1 MAEVSASRRLA
12 ASKPV
17 VANHLDP
24 RTLLELEGTFD
35 VDEVAETE
43 EGWRVAASA
52 TGLRAE
58 FSVRAFADG
67 DVEGYEYEQVGDTG
81 PFDSMWTR
89 LELGPEADG
98 TTVTVD
104 STVDLGL
111 PLAAVTD
118 RVAAWKR
125 RGELDR
131 LLDRLAGTVE

>member
-1 MAEVSASRRLA
+1 MADVSVSRHLD

-17 VANHLDP
+17 VASHLDA
-24 RTLLELEGTFD
+24 RSLVELEGTFD
-35 VDEVAETE
+35 VDEVATTDG
-43 EGWRVAASA
+43 GWRVAASA
-52 TGLRAE
+52 TGMRAE
-58 FSVRAFADG
+58 FSVHEFADG
-67 DVEGYEYEQVGDTG
+67 DVEGYEIEQVGESG
-81 PFDSMWTR
+81 PFASMWTR
-89 LELGPEADG
+89 LALTSAADG

-131 LLDRLAGTVE
+131 LLDQLADAVE